1 MMITMMAN
9 DNDDEK
15 DNDVEPE
22 GGDSDW
28 PIRLVALLFP
38 HWGPWI
44 MIILS

>member
-1 MMITMMAN
+1 MNMMITMMAN
-9 DNDDEK
+9 DNDVEEK

-38 HWGPWI
+38 HWGP
-44 MIILS
+44 